1 MRAMYVQIPIVV
13 AATLTIFISTHN
25 TLIATNCSKGVHQ
38 MYATIGN
45 ISRHHGAVAAQTAS
59 STSNSSSTTSGSNR
73 RGSAFRHVATAVARW
88 SLGPTY
94 LLEEPLSLITARLL
108 FAVGTRYTGLFHGE
122 DGDGSV
128 PLIADGCGP
137 GVLTEVLLRGQQQ
150 ALLQQHTEEVD
161 EGSSSSSVKS
171 RSPFIMQHRCV
182 IMQLASLLLL
192 IQHLTYSVQCACSQ

>member
-1 MRAMYVQIPIVV
+1 
-13 AATLTIFISTHN
+13 
-25 TLIATNCSKGVHQ
+25 

-45 ISRHHGAVAAQTAS
+45 ISRHHGAVAAQT
-59 STSNSSSTTSGSNR
+59 SSSTNSATISGNR
-73 RGSAFRHVATAVARW
+73 RGSAFKHTATAVARW

-94 LLEEPLSLITARLL
+94 ILEEPLSLTTARLL

-128 PLIADGCGP
+128 PLIADLCGP

-150 ALLQQHTEEVD
+150 ALLQQHTEEAD

-182 IMQLASLLLL
+182 TAPLTSLALSLPLRA
-192 IQHLTYSVQCACSQ
+192 ACTEYVFVV